1 MDRLVGAPPVGYT
14 RVQSSSRPFPLSSS
28 ASAASPSDRG
38 PASSASLA
46 TLGVLASELAAEP
59 FTLEGAAE
67 RLRLALDAEHVR
79 VESAGV
85 GAAVESAGREP
96 PVSVTRGAGSSPVMV
111 AERAVDLRIGG
122 RRIAIVRAWFAQTP
136 PEDEMLDRAAQLLA
150 PLVLLEDSR
159 RAMHAELAARSQR
172 QDEQER
178 FISMIV
184 DSLPLGLYVVDR
196 EYRIRLWNHGR
207 EKGLQGVARE
217 DVLGHSIF
225 EVLHRQPAERLR
237 RELDAVIESGEIS
250 EFEAESTAFG
260 EPRSYRL
267 SRIPMR
273 FAGEAV
279 THVIAIGEDITEW
292 KRAQLRTMRAEKLA
306 AVGQLA
312 AGVMHEVNN
321 PLATIAA
328 CAETLKHELTAEAVP
343 DAGTVRELTEIIE
356 HEVHRCRRLV
366 DDLLGFSRQSPA
378 ERVPLEIEHVLDET
392 VALLAHHSR
401 FKRARIRREADPEP
415 LPLVLGSREQLM
427 QVFMALLLN
436 AVDAT
441 AKGGGIVLRT
451 SCRPE
456 GEAVVEVLDD
466 GSGIP
471 SAEIARIFEPFFTT
485 KPQGQGTGLG
495 LAISYG
501 IVSDHGGRIDVQ
513 SVMGEGSTFS
523 VILPAWE
530 GA

>member
-1 MDRLVGAPPVGYT
+1 MSSE
-14 RVQSSSRPFPLSSS
+14 RV
-28 ASAASPSDRG
+28 
-38 PASSASLA
+38 
-46 TLGVLASELAAEP
+46 
-59 FTLEGAAE
+59 
-67 RLRLALDAEHVR
+67 
-79 VESAGV
+79 VE
-85 GAAVESAGREP
+85 
-96 PVSVTRGAGSSPVMV
+96 
-111 AERAVDLRIGG
+111 LRIGE
-122 RRIAIVRAWFAQTP
+122 RHVAIVRARFAGP
-136 PEDEMLDRAAQLLA
+136 GPDDGMLERAAQLMS

-159 RAMHAELAARSQR
+159 RAMRAELDARSQR

-217 DVLGHSIF
+217 DAVGRSIF

-273 FAGEAV
+273 FSGEAV

-328 CAETLKHELTAEAVP
+328 CAETLRHELP
-343 DAGTVRELTEIIE
+343 DTGAQDVGTVRELTGIIE

-378 ERVPLEIEHVLDET
+378 ERVPLEIEYVIDET
-392 VALLAHHSR
+392 IALLTHHSR
-401 FKRARIRREADPEP
+401 FKRARISREAGPEP
-415 LPLVLGSREQLM
+415 LPLVMGSREQLM
-427 QVFMALLLN
+427 QVLMALLLN

-441 AKGGGIVLRT
+441 AKGGSILLRT
-451 SCRPE
+451 GRAPG
-456 GEAVVEVLDD
+456 GEAVVEVADD
-466 GSGIP
+466 GLGIP
-471 SAEIARIFEPFFTT
+471 PGEIARIFEPFFTT
-485 KPQGQGTGLG
+485 KPPGQGTGLG

-513 SVMGEGSTFS
+513 SVVGEGSTFS
-523 VILPAWE
+523 VVLPAWE

>member
-1 MDRLVGAPPVGYT
+1 MGAIQL
-14 RVQSSSRPFPLSSS
+14 RVE
-28 ASAASPSDRG
+28 
-38 PASSASLA
+38 PAGESLA
-46 TLGVLASELAAEP
+46 VDSRGFADPATCTSE
-59 FTLEGAAE
+59 
-67 RLRLALDAEHVR
+67 
-79 VESAGV
+79 
-85 GAAVESAGREP
+85 
-96 PVSVTRGAGSSPVMV
+96 AGSAPELGDEQV
-111 AERAVDLRIGG
+111 VDLRIGE
-122 RRIAIVRAWFAQTP
+122 RRVAVVRARFTGSAP
-136 PEDEMLDRAAQLLA
+136 PDGLLEQAARLLS
-150 PLVLLEDSR
+150 PIVLLDDCR
-159 RAMHAELAARSQR
+159 RAMRVATDAGSHR

-178 FISMIV
+178 FISMIL

-217 DVLGHSIF
+217 DVLGRSIF

-237 RELDAVIESGEIS
+237 SELDQVMESGEIS
-250 EFEAESTAFG
+250 EFEVDSAAFG

-267 SRIPMR
+267 TRIPMR
-273 FAGEAV
+273 FTGHGV

-328 CAETLKHELTAEAVP
+328 CAETLGHELASKGTT
-343 DAGTVRELTEIIE
+343 DAGTVRELTGIIE

-378 ERVPLEIEHVLDET
+378 ERLPLAIEQVVDET

-401 FKRARIRREADPEP
+401 FKRARIRREAGTEP
-415 LPLVLGSREQLM
+415 LPLVLGSREQLI

-441 AKGGGIVLRT
+441 EKGGSMILRT
-451 SCRPE
+451 ARGPG
-456 GEAVVEVLDD
+456 GEALVEVADD

-471 SAEIARIFEPFFTT
+471 PAEIARIFEPFFTT

-513 SVMGEGSTFS
+513 SVLGEGSTFT
-523 VILPAWE
+523 VVLPAWE

>member
-1 MDRLVGAPPVGYT
+1 MTP
-14 RVQSSSRPFPLSSS
+14 S
-28 ASAASPSDRG
+28 ANAASPSDRG
-38 PASSASLA
+38 PASSASFA
-46 TLGVLASELAAEP
+46 TLGAIATELAAEP
-59 FTLEGAAE
+59 FSVQRAADA
-67 RLRLALDAEHVR
+67 LRLALGAHHVR
-79 VESAGV
+79 VEHATDATVESAGV
-85 GAAVESAGREP
+85 EAPASAR
-96 PVSVTRGAGSSPVMV
+96 RGDRSSPTTGV
-111 AERAVDLRIGG
+111 ERVVELSHGE
-122 RRIAIVRAWFAQTP
+122 RRLAIVRIRFAESP
-136 PEDEMLDRAAQLLA
+136 PDGGMVDRAAQLLI
-150 PLVLLEDSR
+150 PVLLLEDSR
-159 RAMHAELAARSQR
+159 RAMKAELVARLQR

-217 DVLGHSIF
+217 DALGRSIF

-237 RELDAVIESGEIS
+237 RELDAVMESGEIS

-273 FAGEAV
+273 FRGGGV

-328 CAETLKHELTAEAVP
+328 CAETLRHELTADGAS
-343 DAGTVRELTEIIE
+343 DAGTVRELTGIIE

-401 FKRARIRREADPEP
+401 FKRARVRREAGPEP

-441 AKGGGIVLRT
+441 TKGGSIVLRT
-451 SCRPE
+451 GRRFE
-456 GEAVVEVLDD
+456 GEAVVDVSDD

-471 SAEIARIFEPFFTT
+471 PAEIARIFEPFFTT

-501 IVSDHGGRIDVQ
+501 IVSDHGGRIEVQ

-523 VILPAWE
+523 VVLPAWE